1 MAHIS
6 NTTPPCVL
14 GSFVM
19 STRKTKEAL
28 LQEPDVSKTG
38 NPTKYTPRP
47 HDEMKPNT
55 FEFFGSELPVS
66 SETLKQSPRLV
77 PNTLL
82 MTLFKV

>member
-14 GSFVM
+14 GSFAM
-19 STRKTKEAL
+19 PCLLEKLKRLL

-66 SETLKQSPRLV
+66 SETLKVLNWSQILC
-77 PNTLL
+77 
-82 MTLFKV
+82 